1 MSSGQWLLVCLAAL
15 PMAGVVG
22 VLLTW
27 PVWTGG
33 RAGPRLVPA
42 LLALHTG
49 VVVVGGTIATAAA
62 VRSWQVVG
70 EPEERAAAALLD
82 VSRIDGDTS
91 MYALVVLLLVAAT
104 ALLGLLL
111 AVATR
116 FAASQH
122 TIDRTIASAVLGL
135 ELGVSGLGL
144 AFVAG
149 GSRSPVAL
157 LAVLH
162 VPVLTAAMVACWP
175 RHAGSRRHTASGA
188 G

>member
-1 MSSGQWLLVCLAAL
+1 VSSGQWLLVCLAAL
-15 PMAGVVG
+15 PMAVVVG

-27 PVWTGG
+27 PVWTEG
-33 RAGPRLVPA
+33 RSGARLVPA
-42 LLALHTG
+42 LLAVHTG
-49 VVVVGGTIATAAA
+49 VVVVGGTVATAAA

-70 EPEERAAAALLD
+70 EPEERAADPLLD

-116 FAASQH
+116 FAASEH
-122 TIDRTIASAVLGL
+122 TVDRTIACAVLGL
-135 ELGVSGLGL
+135 ELGLSGLGL

-149 GSRSPVAL
+149 GSRNPVAL

-162 VPVLTAAMVACWP
+162 VPVLTTAMVACWP
-175 RHAGSRRHTASGA
+175 PHAGSRRHPA
-188 G
+188 GVAR